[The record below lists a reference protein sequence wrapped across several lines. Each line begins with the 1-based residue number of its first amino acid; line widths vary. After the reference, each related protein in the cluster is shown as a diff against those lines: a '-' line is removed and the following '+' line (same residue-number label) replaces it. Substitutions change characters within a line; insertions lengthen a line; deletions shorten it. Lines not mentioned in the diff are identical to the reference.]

1 MEIAELEDVLKS
13 QETFRTLPAHE
24 LAQLAQHFSLL
35 VFRLGDV
42 ILQTTNP
49 DRALYV
55 VYAGRA
61 RLVEERHDAD
71 PVTLPCSPGVRPSAN
86 TRCRVRPARIR

>member
-13 QETFRTLPAHE
+13 QETFRTLPATSSRAGAA
-24 LAQLAQHFSLL
+24 LLLL
-35 VFRLGDV
+35 VFRLAL

-71 PVTLPCSPGVRPSAN
+71 PVTLAVLARGETFGEHTLQSTSRPCP
-86 TRCRVRPARIR
+86 